1 MTKIDI
7 EILKQ
12 VNIIDN
18 DNFSISDH
26 EWSTPDPS
34 PIDDLRDLRN
44 FSKYHNPEN
53 DDP

>member
-12 VNIIDN
+12 VNTICN
-18 DNFSISDH
+18 DDFRISNN

-44 FSKYHNPEN
+44 FFKYHNPEYDN
-53 DDP
+53 P